1 MATVSYSLSSIVQS
15 FSYLQVVVTWP
26 YSCCCHQVNSVA
38 KAMGNDKTQ
47 YSPWRTLEGSRWK
60 EIGGRSSLASWKIL
74 WTRRTVAT
82 LATWRATWYRARGRS
97 TRRAASW
104 YVSTSWCYFGNKH
117 VFNGS
122 SFLLIYY
129 EVKHELYFKKKQ
141 TKQNKSEKH
150 KCKSS
155 KYRTFTLLLSAFF
168 TLKRF
173 SIDHEQEMFLHSLVG
188 LI

>member
-1 MATVSYSLSSIVQS
+1 MATVSCSPSSIVQS

-60 EIGGRSSLASWKIL
+60 EIGGRSSLARWKIL

-104 YVSTSWCYFGNKH
+104 YASTSWCYFGNKH

-122 SFLLIYY
+122 SLLLIYY
-129 EVKHELYFKKKQ
+129 EVKHELYFKKQ
-141 TKQNKSEKH
+141 TNKTNQKNTNAKAANIE
-150 KCKSS
+150 
-155 KYRTFTLLLSAFF
+155 LLSFCF
-168 TLKRF
+168 
-173 SIDHEQEMFLHSLVG
+173 QPFLHLNDFLLTTNRRSFCIL
-188 LI
+188 